1 MGDNTNV
8 FDLLEFLYIS
18 LTFNIAYLY
27 KYFPMGDGMVLFEEV
42 DVLTTE
48 TNIVSRWTSIRKKG

>member
-18 LTFNIAYLY
+18 LTFNIAYIY
-27 KYFPMGDGMVLFEEV
+27 KYFPMDDGMFLFEEV

-48 TNIVSRWTSIRKKG
+48 TNIVSR